1 MIGIG
6 LSSLALRVA
15 AEHFSRVIGLRQGVL
30 QFDIPA
36 RELTPSVLDAL
47 YDLDRNPQS

>member
-1 MIGIG
+1 MVA
-6 LSSLALRVA
+6 SLHEPSLIRD
-15 AEHFSRVIGLRQGVL
+15 HFSRVIGLRQGVL

-47 YDLDRNPQS
+47 YDLDRDSQI